1 MTGSYVARRALVG
14 LLACVLASGVTAFA
28 QSTFGSIVGTV
39 KDQSGSVVPG
49 ATITLVNQGSSATR
63 TATSGSSGNYEFI
76 NLDAGTY
83 QVSVAASGFKDVVFS
98 HLVLQARDTQRIDA
112 NLAVGAASQTV
123 EVQAAGDVITTDQ
136 SSLASTKTGHELVD
150 LPVAVY
156 SRSNGSTSPITTLTT
171 EPGVQVD
178 NSTSG
183 NLVIAGT
190 TPALMSFTIDGI
202 SSVNVESSG
211 PIAELFPSFNSI
223 SEIRVSETNNNA
235 EYSGVADVTTTSR
248 AGTNAFHGGVFENLE
263 NTALTAGNPFT
274 GKPSLHMNDFGGF
287 GGGPVRIPKLYNGHD
302 RTFFFGSYEGLRLPR
317 QVPLV
322 ESVPSADMRNGNMF
336 NYLAAQQGTSTP
348 SINNYDGTPIP
359 CTGPSNCSVPISP
372 VAANVIK
379 YLMPAPNTG
388 ASDSF
393 QNNYAVNFP
402 APISSNQFDIRIDQ
416 NITTNQSIYGRF
428 TWKNRSVDTAPQANC
443 SGFCATS
450 ISPLLGGITQPEQD
464 RGLTVAYNYTINPH
478 LINEFRAGYNA
489 TRTSLTADVN
499 SVSLINQIGITGIPD
514 PATVPTVPDV
524 QIVGL
529 QRTGGLN
536 STHQQSKVIQLLD
549 DVTWI
554 KGRNTFKFG
563 GDVRRLTDHDENVFG
578 NYRAGQYTFNGSSD
592 LGLTVGDPY
601 TQFLLGYPD
610 ASVLAQ
616 VTNPAM
622 NGLGYSY
629 AAFAQDDWKVTPYL
643 TLNIGFRYELH
654 PPLKD
659 THYNTAAFVPDY
671 NQNGVHGAVAVPNAQ
686 ALTYTNPGFLASI
699 GSTPILTAAQANL
712 PQTLR
717 YTYTGDYGP
726 RIGFAWRPNKNDT
739 TVIRGGWGRFIESPL
754 GFSLVSGWAVH
765 ASFVPTYTQGYEPST
780 GSGELLSFPSPFPAN
795 LYPPGTATFEY
806 AFPIHYKDPS
816 VQQWNLT
823 YEHDLGHDT
832 GMRLSYTGSHGTNLE
847 TFNDLNQVQAN
858 SLGYNDPATQAT
870 LPYPIWSII
879 QSVVNQAVSN
889 YNSFTGVLEKR
900 MSHGLQFQAS
910 YVLTR
915 DLSNEGGAD
924 PTQLVGAGGNFVT
937 DRFHPGLDYGNVIFD
952 RRHRVLATF
961 LYTLPF
967 GKGGTFLPNSGR
979 LMDALVGGWQLGGV
993 TVFQSGAFLTPSE
1006 SSTDPAGTNVLNVA
1020 GVTRADV
1027 VPGVSPRA
1035 TRGLSNSAG
1044 PVFVNPNAFAVPA
1057 DNIGR
1062 FGDAA
1067 VGSVVGP
1074 GTDAVSLSLIKAVH
1088 ITEQLQFQFGA
1099 QAANALNHRNYD
1111 VPNMSVDASAFGTL
1125 SGLQSAE
1132 GAGPRNVEITGR
1144 ISF

>member
-1 MTGSYVARRALVG
+1 MAGSNVCKRVLVG
-14 LLACVLASGVTAFA
+14 LLACVLSSGISAFA
-28 QSTFGSIVGTV
+28 QSTFGSILGTV

-49 ATITLVNQGSSATR
+49 ATVTVVNQGSSSTH
-63 TATSGSSGNYEFI
+63 TVTSNASGGYEFL

-83 QVSVAASGFKDVVFS
+83 QVSIQASGFKDAIFD
-98 HLVLQARDTQRIDA
+98 HIVLQARDTQRIDA
-112 NLAVGAASQTV
+112 SLAVGSASQTV

-156 SRSNGSTSPITTLTT
+156 ARSNGSTSPITTLTT

-178 NSTSG
+178 NSSSS

-274 GKPSLHMNDFGGF
+274 GKPSLHMNNFGGF

-302 RTFFFGSYEGLRLPR
+302 KTFFFASYEGLRLPR

-322 ESVPSADMRNGNMF
+322 ENVPSADMRSGNLF
-336 NYLAAQQGTSTP
+336 NYLSTQGGGTP
-348 SINNYDGTPIP
+348 LAINNIDQTPIP
-359 CTGPSNCSVPISP
+359 CTGAANCSVPISP

-388 ASDSF
+388 SSDSF
-393 QNNYAVNFP
+393 QNNYATNFP

-428 TWKNRSVDTAPQANC
+428 TWKNRSVTTAPEADC
-443 SGFCATS
+443 TGFCSTS
-450 ISPLLGGITQPEQD
+450 QSPLLGGIDQPEED
-464 RGLTVAYNYTINPH
+464 RGLTVAHNYTINQH

-489 TRTSLTADVN
+489 TRTALTADVN
-499 SVSLINQIGITGIPD
+499 SVSLINQVGITGIPD

-549 DVTWI
+549 DLTWI
-554 KGRNTFKFG
+554 KGRHTFKFG

-578 NYRAGQYTFNGSSD
+578 NYRAGQYTFNGSTAVGS
-592 LGLTVGDPY
+592 TIGDPY

-610 ASVLAQ
+610 ATVLSQ

-629 AAFAQDDWKVTPYL
+629 AGFAQDDWKVTPYL
-643 TLNIGFRYELH
+643 TLNVGFRYELH

-671 NQNGVHGAVAVPNAQ
+671 DQNGIHGAVAVPNAQ
-686 ALTYTNPGFLASI
+686 GLTYTNPGFQASI
-699 GSTPILTAAQANL
+699 GDTPILTAAQAGL
-712 PQTLR
+712 PKTLR
-717 YTYTGDYGP
+717 YTDKSDYGP
-726 RIGFAWRPNKNDT
+726 RIGFAWRPNKNDK

-754 GFSLVSGWAVH
+754 GFSLVSGWAVS
-765 ASFVPTYTQGYEPST
+765 ASFVPTYPQNYNPAD

-823 YEHDLGHDT
+823 FERDLGHDT
-832 GMRLSYTGSHGTNLE
+832 GMRISYTGSHGSNLE
-847 TFNDLNQVQAN
+847 TFNDLNQVHAN

-879 QSVVNQAVSN
+879 QSVVNQAESN
-889 YNSFTGVLEKR
+889 YNAFTGVLEKR

-979 LMDALVGGWQLGGV
+979 LVDALVGGWQLGGV

-1006 SSTDPAGTNVLNVA
+1006 QSTDPAGTNVLNVA

-1027 VPGVSPRA
+1027 VPGVSPHA
-1035 TRGLSNSAG
+1035 TRGMTNPAG
-1044 PVFVNPNAFAVPA
+1044 PQFLNPNAFAVPA

-1074 GTDAVSLSLIKAVH
+1074 GTDSVSLSLIKSIH

-1099 QAANALNHRNYD
+1099 QAANAFNHRNYD
-1111 VPNMSVDASAFGTL
+1111 VPSMSVDTDAFGTL